1 MLVLDQ
7 LRRGNQRLRWLAI
20 AVFAGLGIL
29 LMGLWYVQVVA
40 ARHYQEKIRN
50 QTFRTVRVPGVR
62 GKILDRNGAVLAEN
76 RPSYILNLYTEELR
90 PLFLAEYS
98 RQKAALLAARSA
110 TNVARPQNWFERL
123 KAAFHASSLAGRLT
137 RADVLALNARVRYT
151 VVSNTFAQVGA
162 LLGTPLQI
170 SERDYQRHHNQWPY
184 RPLPVLENLTPQQV
198 ARFLEQ
204 APVLPGV
211 DLEVQPVRYYPQGP
225 GVAHVLGYLVRDDLA
240 RDDDEE
246 GFDYSLPS
254 YQGAIGIESGYNE
267 ALSGRP
273 GIQSIVVNS
282 LCYRESETTWAPAVA
297 GQNVYLTLDLDL
309 QLAAWRALQS
319 AGVNAR
325 GALVVLDVTDGDI
338 LALASAPAYDPNAFI
353 RGMSQDEYGRL
364 MNDPQLRQT
373 FNRATQGAYPPGSI
387 FKLVTSLACL
397 ENGLDP
403 AAIYTV
409 EPDPSDRAHGAY
421 FLGRRKIKDLARPG
435 EYDFR
440 RAFFRSSNSYFI
452 FQGLQAGR
460 DHLLEM
466 GKRFFLGERIGLPLR
481 QEVRGDFPYPRE
493 ARWAWTQG
501 KLADACIGQGI
512 TVTPLQMAV
521 MTAAVANGGKVFW
534 PRLVMRMEPPEPE
547 PGVSATEFGVRVR
560 GDLGVKPENLR
571 LIRDAMV
578 ADTED
583 PEGTG
588 FAAFHERDRKTPI
601 LKHLR
606 VGGKTGTAE
615 IEERGRVVDHI
626 TWFTSFAPYEA
637 PRFVVVGM
645 IEGGRSGGG
654 TCAPVVRQVYQAIE
668 RRFWA
673 GSAPARRPV
682 ARSGEAVD
690 RRDLLTSR

>member
-20 AVFAGLGIL
+20 TVFLGLGIL
-29 LMGLWYVQVVA
+29 LAGLWYVQVVA
-40 ARHYQEKIRN
+40 AQRYQVKIRN

-76 RPSYILNLYTEELR
+76 RPGYILNLYTEELR
-90 PLFLAEYS
+90 PLFLAEYN
-98 RQKAALLAARSA
+98 RQKAAFLAAKMA
-110 TNVARPQNWFERL
+110 TNPAPSLNWFERL
-123 KAAFHASSLAGRLT
+123 KAAFHPTSRAGHLS
-137 RADVLALNARVRYT
+137 RADVLTLNERVRYA

-162 LLGTPLQI
+162 LLGTPVAI
-170 SERDYQRHHNQWPY
+170 SEKDYERHHNQWPY
-184 RPLPVLENLTPQQV
+184 RPLPILENLTPQQV

-211 DLEVQPVRYYPQGP
+211 DLEVQPVRYYPHGP

-240 RDDDEE
+240 RDGDEE

-282 LCYRESETTWAPAVA
+282 LCYRESETTWAPAEA
-297 GQNVYLTLDLDL
+297 GQNVFLTLDLQL

-319 AGVNAR
+319 SGANTR
-325 GALVVLDVTDGDI
+325 GAVVVLDVTDGDL
-338 LALASAPAYDPNAFI
+338 LALASSPAYDPNAFI
-353 RGMSQDEYGRL
+353 QGMSQDEYNRF

-387 FKLVTSLACL
+387 FKIVTALACL

-403 AAIYTV
+403 AATYQV
-409 EPDPSDRAHGAY
+409 EPNPSDPAHGAF

-440 RAFFRSSNSYFI
+440 RAFFRSSNSYFV
-452 FQGLQAGR
+452 FEGLQTGR
-460 DHLLEM
+460 DRLLEM

-534 PRLVMRMEPPEPE
+534 PRLVLRMEPPEPE
-547 PGVSATEFGVRVR
+547 PGVTATEFGTRVR
-560 GDLGVKPENLR
+560 GDLGVNPQNLQ
-571 LIRDAMV
+571 LIREAML

-588 FAAFHERDRKTPI
+588 FTAFHERDRKTPV

-615 IEERGRVVDHI
+615 IEEHGRVVDHI
-626 TWFTSFAPYEA
+626 AWFASFAPYEA
-637 PRFVVVGM
+637 PRFVVIAM
-645 IEGGRSGGG
+645 IEGGSSGGG
-654 TCAPVVRQVYQAIE
+654 TCAPIVRQVYQALE

-673 GSAPARRPV
+673 DSIPAGRSV
-682 ARSGEAVD
+682 ARSSDSAN

>member
-20 AVFAGLGIL
+20 AMVAGLGL
-29 LMGLWYVQVVA
+29 LLAGLWYVQVVA
-40 ARHYQEKIRN
+40 AQHYQEKIRN

-90 PLFLAEYS
+90 PLFLAEYN
-98 RQKAALLAARSA
+98 RQKAAFLAAQMA
-110 TNVARPQNWFERL
+110 TNSAGSESWFEWLRGL
-123 KAAFHASSLAGRLT
+123 FHARSRAGRLT
-137 RADVLALNARVRYT
+137 RADVLALNDRVRYA

-170 SERDYQRHHNQWPY
+170 SERDYRRHHNQWPY
-184 RPLPVLENLTPQQV
+184 RPLPILENLTPQQV

-282 LCYRESETTWAPAVA
+282 LCYRESETTWTPAVA
-297 GQNVYLTLDLDL
+297 GQNVDLTLDLDL

-319 AGVNAR
+319 AGANTR

-338 LALASAPAYDPNAFI
+338 LALVSAPAYDPNAFI
-353 RGMSQDEYGRL
+353 RGMSQEEYSRL

-387 FKLVTSLACL
+387 FKIITSLACL

-409 EPDPSDRAHGAY
+409 EPDPRDPAHGAF

-452 FQGLQAGR
+452 FEGLQAGR
-460 DHLLEM
+460 DRLLEM

-534 PRLVMRMEPPEPE
+534 PRLVLRMEPPEPE
-547 PGVSATEFGVRVR
+547 PGMAPTEFGPRVR
-560 GDLGVKPENLR
+560 GDLGVRPENLQ

-588 FAAFHERDRKTPI
+588 FAAFHGRDRKTPI

-645 IEGGRSGGG
+645 IEGGSSGGG

-673 GSAPARRPV
+673 GSAPTQRPMAAADEAGNRRK
-682 ARSGEAVD
+682 
-690 RRDLLTSR
+690 LLTSR